1 MSITNDQIQKFYVA
15 LRDAV
20 HDKKREVDRSLRIYY
35 DADAV
40 AKSISGLTNIIRETD
55 APDLG
60 DAKTAVR
67 ALIFSGALGEIRL
80 LRPHLLELQAVLAQ
94 WPRQN
99 SFRQVDEWF
108 RLALLRKL
116 AQSWGLIAFSNRILE
131 IRALEP
137 AKRGD
142 LFAVLLRQEGFQI
155 FIRAQLCFGGTWRQR
170 LRRLWDSKL
179 LNFDSDDVEDRL
191 DYGARWADEFSRL
204 LGNLRPEIAA
214 RSRNLSDAAAM
225 ASMARMLETGHNR
238 EIRFYT
244 ETAKV
249 QEAFASGLGKA
260 CLSTQVAGQSSPIL
274 RTAEYFLIRCSF
286 AALQLPGAVQQ
297 SDDSVTLKELDDLQ
311 AELGELATEPAS
323 EHIRMEV
330 LRRRYLG
337 DLPLVELIP
346 GFFELKFVRS
356 FVNASL
362 VGADLDVLLPGL
374 GDLLEGDESLQET
387 TSVSL
392 DRELEGL
399 EAQIR
404 KGAER
409 LRRFRLR
416 FEMIAAA
423 MAERREQFGGNV
435 PRLATDVGLGRWGLL
450 QEIHCRENVENWV
463 RELVLGDELGVAI
476 SAGVLAQKLEADLP
490 SSTEREEILVQ
501 LWILGRWDLVE
512 AAWLSWSGDDAR
524 PIAFEVLYL
533 VSMVKDER
541 PGPVTTTPRWEK
553 IRRSIKRS
561 EQLASHSQQLR
572 KGYRLMTLAHVCY
585 WAWRVSPHGFRTISE
600 QFGGEKQSGE
610 TGASDFDSRS
620 ELEAAQWAEK
630 SFSAARDA
638 SKLLAMDGLAQAFAL
653 NHCCYMGYVCNIFP
667 AETSSA
673 WHEINQRFRQFHS
686 HYRFA
691 DTLALAFSL
700 RAFRSIRLHGL
711 EALLEEDGMSEQRK
725 RVKEN
730 LGRAKELLEAS
741 RPFFGDEEVVAHY
754 GAVCESLEWFE
765 DKNG

>member
-362 VGADLDVLLPGL
+362 VGAD
-374 GDLLEGDESLQET
+374 
-387 TSVSL
+387 
-392 DRELEGL
+392 
-399 EAQIR
+399 
-404 KGAER
+404 
-409 LRRFRLR
+409 
-416 FEMIAAA
+416 
-423 MAERREQFGGNV
+423 
-435 PRLATDVGLGRWGLL
+435 
-450 QEIHCRENVENWV
+450 
-463 RELVLGDELGVAI
+463 
-476 SAGVLAQKLEADLP
+476 
-490 SSTEREEILVQ
+490 
-501 LWILGRWDLVE
+501 
-512 AAWLSWSGDDAR
+512 
-524 PIAFEVLYL
+524 
-533 VSMVKDER
+533 
-541 PGPVTTTPRWEK
+541 
-553 IRRSIKRS
+553 
-561 EQLASHSQQLR
+561 
-572 KGYRLMTLAHVCY
+572 
-585 WAWRVSPHGFRTISE
+585 
-600 QFGGEKQSGE
+600 
-610 TGASDFDSRS
+610 
-620 ELEAAQWAEK
+620 
-630 SFSAARDA
+630 
-638 SKLLAMDGLAQAFAL
+638 
-653 NHCCYMGYVCNIFP
+653 
-667 AETSSA
+667 
-673 WHEINQRFRQFHS
+673 
-686 HYRFA
+686 
-691 DTLALAFSL
+691 
-700 RAFRSIRLHGL
+700 
-711 EALLEEDGMSEQRK
+711 
-725 RVKEN
+725 
-730 LGRAKELLEAS
+730 
-741 RPFFGDEEVVAHY
+741 
-754 GAVCESLEWFE
+754 
-765 DKNG
+765 